1 MNYLDFKGK
10 TVLVI
15 GGSSGIGNGIARG
28 FLAAGAKVHIW
39 GRRARASDYTGD
51 DGADLSGL
59 HYEQVDAA
67 DPAAIAAYRPAF
79 DRLDVLVQSQGII
92 LYGRQEFEIDNF
104 RKILDTN
111 LVSLMS
117 CAMKFKPMLA
127 ESRGSIVIV
136 SSSAAYH
143 ATKGNPAYNASKAGA
158 AGLTRTLAQAWAGE
172 GIRVNGIAPGYIATR
187 MTAVT
192 IDDPKRR
199 EAAMS
204 RIPIGRFGTTEEMAG
219 IALFLASPMSG
230 FVVGQTLLA
239 DGGMLL

>member
-1 MNYLDFKGK
+1 VRQLDFTGK

-28 FLAAGAKVHIW
+28 FLDAGASVHIW
-39 GRRARASDYTGD
+39 GRREKASDYTGD

-59 HYEQVDAA
+59 HYQQMDAG
-67 DPAAIAAYRPAF
+67 DPAAIAAYRPPF
-79 DRLDVLVQSQGII
+79 ERLDVLVQSQGII
-92 LYGRQEFEIDNF
+92 LYGRQEFEVENF
-104 RKILDTN
+104 RKVLDVN

-127 ESRGSIVIV
+127 ERNGSMVIV

-172 GIRVNGIAPGYIATR
+172 GVRVNGIAPGYVATR
-187 MTAVT
+187 MTSVT
-192 IDDPKRR
+192 TETPHRR
-199 EAAMS
+199 DAAMAS
-204 RIPIGRFGTTEEMAG
+204 IPIGRFGTTEEMAG

-230 FVVGQTLLA
+230 FIVGQTLLA